1 MQAISFLFFTCFRS
15 KMQSKN
21 VPYLSECSRNT
32 KVFPDMCRFKDIF
45 WIFVGHQS
53 PKHSFPRSLPS
64 PSNCRG
70 LLLPLPLSP
79 HPSEPVGT
87 ERELSF
93 YVCRESRPFSI
104 SASCLSGLGG
114 GGTFGRACAWFGP
127 MEKKRGHLPP
137 PRQLV
142 ILMNGPDI
150 SSSGGFPDSVFAS
163 LHSYTQFVGHVSFW
177 SICWKSIIPTFSLVE
192 LPHEGLFGHLGG
204 ETDAVTGLFR
214 VLLVNGREK
223 PFR

>member
-1 MQAISFLFFTCFRS
+1 
-15 KMQSKN
+15 MQSKN

-45 WIFVGHQS
+45 WIFIGHQS
-53 PKHSFPRSLPS
+53 SKHSFPRSLPS

-87 ERELSF
+87 ERVLSF
-93 YVCRESRPFSI
+93 YVCRERRPFSI
-104 SASCLSGLGG
+104 SASCLNGLGG
-114 GGTFGRACAWFGP
+114 RDFWEGLGLGLAWLGP
-127 MEKKRGHLPP
+127 TVEIYEKEERPSSPP
-137 PRQLV
+137 SRQLV
-142 ILMNGPDI
+142 ILINGPDI

-177 SICWKSIIPTFSLVE
+177 SICWKSIIPIFSLVE

-204 ETDAVTGLFR
+204 EADAVTGLFR